1 MIAHTK
7 ELERLVAMA
16 EKDYV
21 ERNCIPANN
30 IPPAIDTTLSDADLC
45 ARLRG
50 SLLRVPLA
58 AGAPKYYA
66 VPAVGTVF
74 SRDGTK

>member
-7 ELERLVAMA
+7 ELEKLVAMA

-21 ERNCIPANN
+21 ETNCIPATN
-30 IPPAIDTTLSDADLC
+30 IPPAIDTTLSDDELC

-50 SLLRVPLA
+50 SLLRVPSA